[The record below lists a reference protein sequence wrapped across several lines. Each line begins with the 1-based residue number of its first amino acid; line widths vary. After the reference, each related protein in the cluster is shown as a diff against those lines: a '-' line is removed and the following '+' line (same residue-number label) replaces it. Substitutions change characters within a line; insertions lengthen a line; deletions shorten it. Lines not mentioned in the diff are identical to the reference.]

1 MRPFVL
7 ALLVL
12 ALSASPAS
20 AAVLSVEEYFCRCD
34 PSSGDEDTLSITVAA
49 QPGERNL
56 VTVGKLPRGV
66 LIKDD
71 GAPLTGECRPA
82 NDGGGRFCRGVV
94 DYVSVSLGD
103 GDDALDADVGG
114 QVEAGPGDDQVRTT
128 GFFSLLSGGP
138 GADLLDATG
147 SKSAAV
153 DYVDHTAGVTVRLN
167 GLADDG
173 ADGEGD
179 NVLGPVTLMTGG
191 AGNDRLEAGPSG
203 SILLGAGGNDMLVGS
218 PERDSLDGEEGDD
231 TLTGREGNDYL
242 AGGGGA
248 DDLGG
253 GAGAD
258 EANYTAK
265 AESLRLSIGDGA
277 DDGAPGEGDD
287 IHGDVE
293 ALAGGGGNDVLIGS
307 AGANR
312 LIGHGGQDLLRGG
325 AGPDELLGSDDGDE
339 LLGWGDE
346 LDAGPGPDRVQA
358 GALDRPLL
366 RDGEADRLNCRR
378 HAPAI
383 EADRLDTLISC
394 APPMQV
400 TRGSRLRSGRVVT
413 LVARCPTDSAVRCRG
428 RLWLV
433 AFHDRRITPKIAF
446 GPLEPGERLRSRT
459 RLPARMRIGDC
470 ILAVA
475 RTRREGGLE
484 SVTLS
489 RNAVGC
495 LVVPRLPRAASG

>member
-1 MRPFVL
+1 MRPFGL

-12 ALSASPAS
+12 ALTAAPAS
-20 AAVLSVEEYFCRCD
+20 AAVVSVDEYFCRCD
-34 PSSGDEDTLSITVAA
+34 PSSGDESTLGISVAA
-49 QPGERNL
+49 HLGERNR
-56 VTVGKLPRGV
+56 VTVRKLARGV
-66 LIKDD
+66 LIRDD
-71 GAPLTGECRPA
+71 GAPLTGECRTA

-94 DYVSVSLGD
+94 DYVSVSLED
-103 GDDALDADVGG
+103 GDDTLDADVGG
-114 QVEAGPGDDQVRTT
+114 AVDAGPGDDRVRTT

-138 GADLLDATG
+138 GADLLDARG
-147 SKSAAV
+147 ARSAAV
-153 DYVDHTAGVTVRLN
+153 DYVDHSAGVTVRLN
-167 GLADDG
+167 GIADDG

-179 NVLGPVTLMTGG
+179 NVRGPVTHMTGG

-203 SILLGAGGNDMLVGS
+203 SLLLGAGGNDVLVGS

-242 AGGGGA
+242 TGGGGA

-258 EANYTAK
+258 GAIYTSK
-265 AESLRLSIGDGA
+265 AEPLRLSIGDGA

-287 IHGDVE
+287 IHGDIE
-293 ALAGGGGNDVLIGS
+293 GLAGGAGNDVLIGS

-312 LIGHGGQDLLRGG
+312 LIGHGGQDVLRGG
-325 AGPDELLGSDDGDE
+325 AGPDALLGSDDGDE
-339 LLGWGDE
+339 LHGWGDE
-346 LDAGPGPDRVQA
+346 LDAGPGPDRVHA

-366 RDGEADRLNCRR
+366 RDGEADHLNCRR

-400 TRGSRLRSGRVVT
+400 RRRSRLRSGRVVT
-413 LVARCPTDSAVRCRG
+413 LVASCPADSAVRCRG

-433 AFHDRRITPKIAF
+433 AFRDRRITPKLPF
-446 GPLEPGERLRSRT
+446 GPLEPGERLRLRT
-459 RLPARMRIGDC
+459 RLPVPMRSRTC
-470 ILAVA
+470 IRAVTH
-475 RTRREGGLE
+475 TRREGGLE
-484 SVTLS
+484 SVTVS
-489 RNAVGC
+489 SEAVGC
-495 LVVPRLPRAASG
+495 LAR

>member
-12 ALSASPAS
+12 AITASPAS
-20 AAVLSVEEYFCRCD
+20 AVVVSVEEHFCGCD

-56 VTVGKLPRGV
+56 VTVQKLPRGV

-82 NDGGGRFCRGVV
+82 NDGDGRFCRGAV

-103 GDDALDADVGG
+103 GDDTLDADVGG
-114 QVEAGPGDDQVRTT
+114 QVEAGPGDDQVHTT

-153 DYVDHTAGVTVRLN
+153 TYVDHTAGVTVRLN
-167 GLADDG
+167 RLADDG

-179 NVLGPVTLMTGG
+179 NVLGPVTGMTGG
-191 AGNDRLEAGPSG
+191 DGNDRLEAGPSG
-203 SILLGAGGNDMLVGS
+203 SILTGAGGNDVLVGS
-218 PERDSLDGEEGDD
+218 PERDDLGGEEGDD

-242 AGGGGA
+242 TGGGGA
-248 DDLGG
+248 DDLSGG
-253 GAGAD
+253 DGAD

-312 LIGHGGQDLLRGG
+312 LIGHGGQDVLRGG
-325 AGPDELLGSDDGDE
+325 AGPDELLGWDD
-339 LLGWGDE
+339 GDE

-400 TRGSRLRSGRVVT
+400 RRGSRLRSGRVVT
-413 LVARCPTDSAVRCRG
+413 LVARCPTDSAVRCQG

-446 GPLEPGERLRSRT
+446 GPLEPGERLRLRK

-484 SVTLS
+484 SVTVS
-489 RNAVGC
+489 RSAVGC
-495 LVVPRLPRAASG
+495 LVVPRLPRAAYG